1 METFELRISALIKHL
16 ESSKPCTDWKEA
28 HELVKSKWIEVC
40 SDVGM
45 PKGYLE
51 VISQAQL
58 IPEPDLDTSPAGNFH
73 LNRSDEPLICTYIQ
87 ANGGIVIQRMEGASA
102 MEILLNL
109 PPDLS
114 PGIHLQ
120 S

>member
-16 ESSKPCTDWKEA
+16 ERSKPCADWKSA

-40 SDVGM
+40 SEVGM
-45 PKGYLE
+45 PQGYLE
-51 VISQAQL
+51 EISQTEL
-58 IPEPDLDTSPAGNFH
+58 VPEPDLDTSPAGNFL
-73 LNRSDEPLICTYIQ
+73 LNGEDEPLVCTYIQ

-102 MEILLNL
+102 MEILMNL

-114 PGIHLQ
+114 PATQLQ